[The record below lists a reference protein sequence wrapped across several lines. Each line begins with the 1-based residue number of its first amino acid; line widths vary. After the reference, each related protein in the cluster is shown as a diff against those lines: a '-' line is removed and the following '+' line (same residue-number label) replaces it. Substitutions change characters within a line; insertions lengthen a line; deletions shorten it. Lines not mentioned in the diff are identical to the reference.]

1 MASSTKA
8 ERCQPFLQ
16 QAAFSVSTRFATY
29 GELLDD
35 RGGALE
41 RLRLEGEHRL
51 VALRMKSV
59 KRIAKLRRSRW
70 RTYRA
75 ARLVRSESNVL

>member
-1 MASSTKA
+1 MLAFPEPIALSSLSM
-8 ERCQPFLQ
+8 RV
-16 QAAFSVSTRFATY
+16 AAY
-29 GELLDD
+29 GELLDN

-41 RLRLEGEHRL
+41 RLRFEGEHRL
-51 VALRMKSV
+51 VALCQQSV
-59 KRIAKLRRSRW
+59 EKTAKLRCSRW